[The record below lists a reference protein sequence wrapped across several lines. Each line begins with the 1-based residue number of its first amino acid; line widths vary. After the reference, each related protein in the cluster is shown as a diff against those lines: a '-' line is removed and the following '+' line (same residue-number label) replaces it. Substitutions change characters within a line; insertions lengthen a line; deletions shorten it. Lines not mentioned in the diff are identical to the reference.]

1 MMKDPNKVKQMQKDM
16 EELMKDP
23 EKVKM
28 FQKQQEGM
36 MKAVDKLKDD
46 PDMKD
51 FFEDVKKEGFE
62 ALKKYEN
69 NPTVLRKFS
78 EATGGPAAMMGG
90 MGGMPGAGAPPAAPA
105 AVRTYKP
112 GDEVFI
118 RGLAKA
124 PELNGK
130 KAMVVPP

>member
-1 MMKDPNKVKQMQKDM
+1 MMKDPEKVKQMQKDM
-16 EELMKDP
+16 EEMMKDP

-28 FQKQQEGM
+28 FQKQEQM
-36 MKAVDKLKDD
+36 MSAVEKLKDD
-46 PDMKD
+46 PEMKD
-51 FFEDVKKEGFE
+51 FFEDVKKEGFD

-78 EATGGPAAMMGG
+78 EATGGPQAMMGG
-90 MGGMPGAGAPPAAPA
+90 MGGMPGGMPGGYGAGAPPAAPPP
-105 AVRTYKP
+105 RTFKP

-124 PELNGK
+124 P
-130 KAMVVPP
+130 